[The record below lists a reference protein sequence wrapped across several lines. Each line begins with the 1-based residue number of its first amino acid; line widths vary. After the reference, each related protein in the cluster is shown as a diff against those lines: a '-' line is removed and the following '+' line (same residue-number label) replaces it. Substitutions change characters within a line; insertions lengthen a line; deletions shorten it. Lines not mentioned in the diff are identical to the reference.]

1 MSGASTPGDI
11 EGWDVPLY
19 PTSLTKAEV
28 AYRQIR
34 QEIVEGLLTPNSIL
48 DQEALAVR
56 LGLSTTPIREAL
68 RILESEGLVVNR
80 RHRNTVVAPLDFE
93 LLQETY
99 VVRLSLDPLAVTLA
113 AEEAT
118 DAERAAMR
126 AITAEVESDA
136 EPRAAQRANRRLH
149 RAVYGACHNGVLIQT
164 LDTLWDRCDRYRLMT
179 LHNAQHAHAA
189 NDAHQAIVDAVVSGK
204 ASIAAALMR
213 DHVSESL
220 DRIRLE
226 ARTADQQMPET
237 GTAAEA
243 NRPN

>member
-1 MSGASTPGDI
+1 MSGTVEPGGI
-11 EGWDVPLY
+11 EGWVH

-28 AYRQIR
+28 AYHQIR
-34 QEIVEGLLTPNSIL
+34 QEIVEGRLVPNTVL

-56 LGLSTTPIREAL
+56 LGLSTTPVREAL

-99 VVRLSLDPLAVTLA
+99 VVRLSLDPLAVSLA

-126 AITAEVESDA
+126 AAVANVESDA
-136 EPRAAQRANRRLH
+136 EPRAARRANRRLH
-149 RAVYGACHNGVLIQT
+149 RAIYSASHNGVLIQT
-164 LDTLWDRCDRYRLMT
+164 LETLWDRSDRYRLLT
-179 LHNAQHAHAA
+179 LHNAQHAHEA
-189 NDAHQAIVDAVVSGK
+189 NDAHQAIVEAVVARK
-204 ASIAAALMR
+204 ASTAAALMR

-220 DRIRLE
+220 ERLQAE
-226 ARTADQQMPET
+226 RRAAAQQEEDT
-237 GTAAEA
+237 GKQAGAS
-243 NRPN
+243 